1 MGIVVVAFLAAKCA
15 RWTPGARSLTRDRH
29 GVGRLQQRRHGCGAS
44 RSDEDFDPLRFGLVK
59 SLSHPEGN
67 LTTSDGR

>member
-1 MGIVVVAFLAAKCA
+1 VDRRAQ
-15 RWTPGARSLTRDRH
+15 RSLTRDRH

-59 SLSHPEGN
+59 SYPEGN
-67 LTTSDGR
+67 ITISDGR